1 MILPLDKYLT
11 MLEYGTMIEKEATPI
26 KRRRD
31 REREQRRQN
40 ILLAARTIAAE
51 EGWNAVT
58 IRKVADRIE
67 YSPPTIYEHFASK
80 EAILLDLMREGF
92 AALLQALRTAR
103 TAAPDPEAAL
113 VAMAHAYW
121 EFAWQRPELY
131 QVMHGL
137 GGVPFCG
144 DVAEA
149 KGGLPEPEQV
159 FDEVLLALAAF
170 TQATGADVGDPD
182 EAVEIIWATSHGLIA
197 LTMSDHLDGGRERG
211 AHLAERAMRTLLA
224 AWRNGE
230 PH

>member
-1 MILPLDKYLT
+1 
-11 MLEYGTMIEKEATPI
+11 MLEKKIVPI
-26 KRRRD
+26 KRRRE
-31 REREQRRQN
+31 REREQRRHN
-40 ILLAARTIAAE
+40 ILVAARTIAAA
-51 EGWNAVT
+51 EGWQAVT

-67 YSPPTIYEHFASK
+67 YSPPTIYEHFGSK

-197 LTMSDHLDGGRERG
+197 LTMSEHLGGGREHG
-211 AHLAERAMRTLLA
+211 AHLAERAMHTLLA
-224 AWRNGE
+224 AWRNGG

>member
-1 MILPLDKYLT
+1 
-11 MLEYGTMIEKEATPI
+11 MLEKKAVPI
-26 KRRRD
+26 KRRRE
-31 REREQRRQN
+31 REREQRRRN
-40 ILLAARTIAAE
+40 ILAAARTIAAE
-51 EGWNAVT
+51 EGWQAVT

-92 AALLQALRTAR
+92 VALLQALQAAR
-103 TAAPDPEAAL
+103 RSAAGPEMAL
-113 VAMAHAYW
+113 VAMARAYW
-121 EFAWQRPELY
+121 EFAWQQPELY

-170 TQATGADVGDPD
+170 AEATGADVGDPD

-197 LTMSDHLDGGRERG
+197 LTMSEHLHGGRERG

-224 AWRNGE
+224 AWRSGG